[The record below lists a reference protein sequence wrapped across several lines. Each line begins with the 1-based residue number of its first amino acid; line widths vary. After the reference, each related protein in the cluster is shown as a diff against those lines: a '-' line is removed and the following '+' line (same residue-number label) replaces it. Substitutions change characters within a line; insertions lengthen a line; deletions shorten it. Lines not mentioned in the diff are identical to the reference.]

1 MDFKPIDISMKQM
14 VEHYTAKWKLE
25 CSEYTFS
32 NLLMWGCGGNIM
44 LAEDEQ
50 ALYILLHW
58 GNASCSPRLRLSPS
72 LSIIKPRSIRRRNT

>member
-50 ALYILLHW
+50 ALSKLTI
-58 GNASCSPRLRLSPS
+58 AEQQAAAQAVLRVRQTV
-72 LSIIKPRSIRRRNT
+72 KGE